1 MKLMT
6 KKQQQ
11 LSPTEP
17 VLNESDMFLE
27 IFYPDFVKI
36 SYALLEKEKRKDFSF
51 GKNRR
56 RPQCDQMARLFFQ
69 YLAIHNNDVLSNYIK
84 KFAKIGFTFCQLLN
98 EPSKFCK
105 MPKSGHTEDAKPIQ

>member
-17 VLNESDMFLE
+17 VVNESDMFLE

-36 SYALLEKEKRKDFSF
+36 SYALLEKEKRKDFLV
-51 GKNRR
+51 
-56 RPQCDQMARLFFQ
+56 D
-69 YLAIHNNDVLSNYIK
+69 K
-84 KFAKIGFTFCQLLN
+84 KK
-98 EPSKFCK
+98 K
-105 MPKSGHTEDAKPIQ
+105 

>member
-1 MKLMT
+1 MNQDETGLKRFVFECYDTLNLDLLTQESIFNFMKLMT

-36 SYALLEKEKRKDFSF
+36 SYALLEKEKRKDFLV
-51 GKNRR
+51 
-56 RPQCDQMARLFFQ
+56 D
-69 YLAIHNNDVLSNYIK
+69 K
-84 KFAKIGFTFCQLLN
+84 KK
-98 EPSKFCK
+98 K
-105 MPKSGHTEDAKPIQ
+105 